1 MLARFKYANNV
12 SAIDLTKEM
21 PGQVDIPR
29 LRKGKVGGFFWYVH
43 KFICKNVC
51 LSIVSRS
58 TYVECPDHGALGRD
72 FLNPTWL
79 VR

>member
-43 KFICKNVC
+43 KFICKEC
-51 LSIVSRS
+51 L
-58 TYVECPDHGALGRD
+58 P
-72 FLNPTWL
+72 LNCF
-79 VR
+79 